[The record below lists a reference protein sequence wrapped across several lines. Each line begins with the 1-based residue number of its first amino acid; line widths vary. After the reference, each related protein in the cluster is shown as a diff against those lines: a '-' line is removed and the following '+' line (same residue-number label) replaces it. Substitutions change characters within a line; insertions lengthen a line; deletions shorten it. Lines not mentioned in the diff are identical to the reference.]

1 MTDAGA
7 VTNFSAATNNS
18 ILFKFKQKITG
29 KTDVGGTKNVEI
41 MVPFKYLSNFWRTLE
56 MLLINCEIKLVLTW
70 FEKCVT

>member
-18 ILFKFKQKITG
+18 VLFKFKQKITG
-29 KTDVGGTKNVEI
+29 KTDAGGTKNVEI

-56 MLLINCEIKLVLTW
+56 MLLINCEIKLVLT
-70 FEKCVT
+70 